1 MCQYYL
7 KFEISAKLAIMMR
20 FGKAPSNDVELI
32 GKHIYTKIFVFIN
45 QLTSIKWPILTQRS
59 SDFIILNIIYLFI
72 FSFLLF
78 LNLLLA
84 PMC

>member
-7 KFEISAKLAIMMR
+7 KFDISEKIAIMMR
-20 FGKAPSNDVELI
+20 FGKAPLNDVELV

-59 SDFIILNIIYLFI
+59 SDFIILNIIYLFFL
-72 FSFLLF
+72 FSLF
-78 LNLLLA
+78 LYLLLA